1 MYYVNMYVCVTL
13 WMYACQ
19 YVRMCCIMYVCMAL
33 CMYACH
39 YGCMYVNMY
48 VCMSI
53 YYAVHLTYC
62 LQLLQLPLHGDAPV
76 LININ

>member
-62 LQLLQLPLHGDAPV
+62 LTAV
-76 LININ
+76 TAVTVTWRCTCTY